1 MITIIISLTEYVCFV
16 FCRLGGRVVLGNH
29 YHHIVNVSMFVLY
42 SVDSVVEWSYDNHYH
57 HIVNGVCLFC
67 IL

>member
-1 MITIIISLTEYVCFV
+1 MFVLYSVDSVVEWSQIITIIIMLKEYVCFV

-29 YHHIVNVSMFVLY
+29 YHHIVN
-42 SVDSVVEWSYDNHYH
+42 
-57 HIVNGVCLFC
+57 GVCLCC

>member
-1 MITIIISLTEYVCFV
+1 MITIIISLAEYVCFV

-29 YHHIVNVSMFVLY
+29 YHHIVNGVCFVFCRLGGR
-42 SVDSVVEWSYDNHYH
+42 VVLGDHYH

-67 IL
+67 VL

>member
-1 MITIIISLTEYVCFV
+1 MVLGNHYHHIVNGVCFV
-16 FCRLGGRVVLGNH
+16 FCRLGGRVVLG
-29 YHHIVNVSMFVLY
+29 
-42 SVDSVVEWSYDNHYH
+42 DHYH

>member
-1 MITIIISLTEYVCFV
+1 MIPIIILLTEYVCFV
-16 FCRLGGRVVLGNH
+16 FCRLGGRVVLGDTIIILLTE
-29 YHHIVNVSMFVLY
+29 YVCFVFCRLGGR
-42 SVDSVVEWSYDNHYH
+42 VVLGDHYH

>member
-1 MITIIISLTEYVCFV
+1 MIITIIILLTEYVCFV

-29 YHHIVNVSMFVLY
+29 YHHIVN
-42 SVDSVVEWSYDNHYH
+42 
-57 HIVNGVCLFC
+57 GVCLFC

>member
-16 FCRLGGRVVLGNH
+16 FCRLCGRVVLGDH

-42 SVDSVVEWSYDNHYH
+42 SVDSVVEWS
-57 HIVNGVCLFC
+57 
-67 IL
+67 